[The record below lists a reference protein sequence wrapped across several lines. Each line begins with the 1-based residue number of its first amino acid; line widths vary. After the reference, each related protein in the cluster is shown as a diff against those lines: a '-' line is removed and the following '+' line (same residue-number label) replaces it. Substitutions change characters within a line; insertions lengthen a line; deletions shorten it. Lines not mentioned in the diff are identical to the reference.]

1 MVGVAVCLC
10 ALVSPLFA
18 VFLLGLGEFRFNLV
32 LGSTPKVA
40 RLMFFFFFTFCI
52 PVIPYGTLVSTKIH
66 RPEIF

>member
-40 RLMFFFFFTFCI
+40 RLMFFFFHFLYTGHTVWYTRVNKN
-52 PVIPYGTLVSTKIH
+52 PSA
-66 RPEIF
+66 